1 VHILVCPLYH
11 RSVPRLVYTLQIF
24 LYQKIIECLLRSLLI
39 LVYNFLFKVPFGIE
53 EFFVAYR
60 VIIFSEFVGTNRIFN
75 GDDNKGYLHQQY
87 YCCGFK
93 SIRNS
98 VVPKSL

>member
-24 LYQKIIECLLRSLLI
+24 LYQKIFCI
-39 LVYNFLFKVPFGIE
+39 YNFLFKVPFGIE